1 MHFSS
6 QPERF
11 QPRAKAAGFGAW
23 ALRYGLVALL
33 VGIAVAVWAEDP
45 PEAPVS
51 GMVPVA
57 SFEAGNCVPYRMMVP
72 LREDL

>member
-1 MHFSS
+1 M
-6 QPERF
+6 
-11 QPRAKAAGFGAW
+11 
-23 ALRYGLVALL
+23 RYGLVALL